1 MTFPPITQ
9 LDLLK
14 QACREIVK
22 EIVSRRICSH
32 RDLESMKLR
41 VSEKYRLPKVPSN
54 LEILENTP
62 KEFLELVKSNLFKKP
77 TRILSGVTVITV
89 VAPIFECP
97 HGRCVYCPGGGNSPR
112 SYTGREESIEN
123 AEKVRYDPYLQVLNQ
138 IDKLRRMGHTVDKV
152 ELIFIGGTFN
162 AMPHGVQRWFVKRC
176 LDALNNSTSKSLEEA
191 IKKAEK
197 ASIRLSGMTIETR
210 PDWARVDQ
218 LNRLLEMGVTRVE
231 LGVQAVDDEIYRI
244 VKRGHTVED
253 VIEATRN
260 LKDLGFKVGYHL
272 MPNLPG
278 SSFEKDLEMYRKI
291 WRDSMFRPDLVK
303 IYPTLVLEGTELY
316 EMWKRGLHKPY
327 PEDVLVKLLAQW
339 LLETPPYVR
348 IQRIQRE
355 IPIPEIIAGGKIGN
369 LREVV
374 EDFLKKQGLR
384 CRCIRCREVGRRIR
398 EGVQMSEE
406 NIELYVMK
414 YEASE
419 GLEYFI
425 SFENRDADV
434 LVGFIRL
441 RCPSRVLRPELEDA
455 SIVRELHVYGK
466 MAPTGRRVEES
477 WQHKGYGALLLSK
490 AEEIAREEIGTRKM
504 VIISGIGVREYYY
517 RKGYSLDGPY
527 VSKRLI

>member
-1 MTFPPITQ
+1 MTFPQIIH
-9 LDLLK
+9 LDLLR
-14 QACREIVK
+14 QACREIAE
-22 EIVSRRICSH
+22 EIVSGRIHSR
-32 RDLESMKLR
+32 RDLESLKLR
-41 VSEKYRLPKVPSN
+41 VSEKYKLPKVPSN

-62 KEFLELVKSNLFKKP
+62 KEFLELVKSKLSKKP

-97 HGRCVYCPGGGNSPR
+97 HGRCIYCPGGVSSPR
-112 SYTGREESIEN
+112 SYTGEEESVEN
-123 AEKVRYDPYLQVLNQ
+123 AEKVGYDPYLQVLNQ
-138 IDKLRRMGHTVDKV
+138 IEKLHRMGHTVDKV

-162 AMPHGVQRWFVKRC
+162 AMPHGAQKWFVKRC

-191 IKKAEK
+191 VKKAEK
-197 ASIRLSGMTIETR
+197 ASIRLSGITVETR

-231 LGVQAVDDEIYRI
+231 LGVQAVNDEIYSI

-278 SSFEKDLEMYRKI
+278 SSFEKDLEMYRRI

-316 EMWKRGLHKPY
+316 EMWKKGLYKPY
-327 PEDVLVKLLAQW
+327 PEDMLIKLLAQW

-355 IPIPEIIAGGKIGN
+355 IPIPEIVDGVKIGN

-384 CRCIRCREVGRRIR
+384 CRCIRCREVGRRMR
-398 EGVQMSEE
+398 EGVQVSEE
-406 NIELYVMK
+406 NIKLYVMK

-425 SFENRDADV
+425 SLEDRDADV

-441 RCPSRVLRPELEDA
+441 RYPSKVLRPELEDA
-455 SIVRELHVYGK
+455 SIVRELHIYGR
-466 MAPTGRRVEES
+466 MSPTGRRIEGS
-477 WQHKGYGALLLSK
+477 WQHKGYGASLLSK
-490 AEEIAREEIGTRKM
+490 AEEIAREEIGTKKIT
-504 VIISGIGVREYYY
+504 VISGIGVREYYY
-517 RKGYSLDGPY
+517 KKGYSLDGPY
-527 VSKRLI
+527 VSKRLN